1 MIYHM
6 TWNMRTINEPSDF
19 IEGPKGL
26 HSLLINIMLLQDI
39 EALSSD
45 ASQLIP
51 QHNYKLD
58 VHALNSRRPG
68 EV

>member
-1 MIYHM
+1 MKLMHGNYIL
-6 TWNMRTINEPSDF
+6 F
-19 IEGPKGL
+19 
-26 HSLLINIMLLQDI
+26 LLNNIMLLQDI
-39 EALSSD
+39 ETLSSE

-68 EV
+68 EVWLDWQIKFVNM

>member
-1 MIYHM
+1 MGI
-6 TWNMRTINEPSDF
+6 TTF
-19 IEGPKGL
+19 L
-26 HSLLINIMLLQDI
+26 LLQDI

-58 VHALNSRRPG
+58 VHALNSRHPG